1 MGNLFQIIARW
12 GPVLA
17 RYASYIKYLPL
28 LAGLVE
34 FVRTAQSEFKSA
46 GSGAE
51 KAAWAEEKFVEL
63 IGMSESAGLI
73 QPRFATFLRTSAATI
88 VKTVVEWYKD
98 AAGEVPPIETTETV
112 EGAAV

>member
-34 FVRTAQSEFKSA
+34 FVRTAQTEFKAA

-51 KAAWAEEKFVEL
+51 KAAWAEDKFVDL
-63 IGMSESAGLI
+63 VGMSEAAGLI

-98 AAGEVPPIETTETV
+98 AAGEVPPIEPPAPI
-112 EGAAV
+112 EGVAV